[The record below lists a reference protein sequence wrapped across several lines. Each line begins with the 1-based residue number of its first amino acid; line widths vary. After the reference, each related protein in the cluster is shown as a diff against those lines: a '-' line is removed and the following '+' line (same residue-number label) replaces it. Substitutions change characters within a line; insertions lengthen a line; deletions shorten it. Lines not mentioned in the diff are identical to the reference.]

1 MRRGSWARSFRSRTF
16 SHNVEVMKAKAKPSN
31 VQPALVVDSEV
42 VRQIRQHA
50 RSSSKAEVCGVLIGQ
65 DRDHRIDVAACIEG
79 QNAEEAGAHV
89 TFTQDTW
96 EHIYAVKDQKYP
108 SERIV
113 GWYHSHPGFGVF
125 LSDHDTFI
133 HKNFFSSPGQV
144 AWVFDPHS
152 DEEGCFGWV
161 GGRIERLT
169 QISVIDRRGG
179 EEAHEGTDSESGEA
193 KDENNE
199 PVEVRREQKKISPI
213 RIRRRD
219 ADDASESSDSSLER
233 MVFTVFFYLLASVL
247 GFALSWYVFP
257 RVVVM
262 PVLLDP
268 RTGQLIDLQ
277 TGQVIPDSPNAKG
290 ATAKPP
296 DPAQPDPHNPGQP
309 SSSNP
314 GSKKGNDVQPK

>member
-1 MRRGSWARSFRSRTF
+1 MFSSHGLESGRLHIFPTEMRRGSWARSFRSRTF

-133 HKNFFSSPGQV
+133 HKNFFSSPQQV
-144 AWVFDPHS
+144 AWVYDPHS
-152 DEEGCFGWV
+152 DEEGCFGWD
-161 GGRIERLT
+161 GERLKRLAR
-169 QISVIDRRGG
+169 IDLVDARGG
-179 EEAHEGTDSESGEA
+179 ELAGGSDRPDRVHAT
-193 KDENNE
+193 
-199 PVEVRREQKKISPI
+199 
-213 RIRRRD
+213 
-219 ADDASESSDSSLER
+219 ADDSDGADIPGKRPPSPRKDFDEFDDGGGDEISRLTNIVYA
-233 MVFTVFFYLLASVL
+233 VFSYLAVLA
-247 GFALSWYVFP
+247 
-257 RVVVM
+257 
-262 PVLLDP
+262 
-268 RTGQLIDLQ
+268 
-277 TGQVIPDSPNAKG
+277 
-290 ATAKPP
+290 
-296 DPAQPDPHNPGQP
+296 
-309 SSSNP
+309 
-314 GSKKGNDVQPK
+314 